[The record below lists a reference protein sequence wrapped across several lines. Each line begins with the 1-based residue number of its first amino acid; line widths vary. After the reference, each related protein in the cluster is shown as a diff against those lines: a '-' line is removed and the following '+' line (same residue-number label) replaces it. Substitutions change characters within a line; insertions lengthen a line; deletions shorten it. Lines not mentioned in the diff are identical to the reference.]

1 MDQDDFDKIKQIK
14 KESKEAYKPWTRKDD
29 DEMLNLF
36 FDGVSVANIAIK
48 LNRTK
53 GSIRAKIR
61 KMELTKIKK
70 KK

>member
-1 MDQDDFDKIKQIK
+1 MNQDDFDKIKQIK
-14 KESKEAYKPWTRKDD
+14 KENKEAYKPWSRKDD

-36 FDGVSVANIAIK
+36 FDGTSVGDIALK

-61 KMELTKIKK
+61 KMKLSKIKK
-70 KK
+70 K

>member
-14 KESKEAYKPWTRKDD
+14 KENKEAYKPWTRKDD

-48 LNRTK
+48 LKRTK

-70 KK
+70 KE

>member
-1 MDQDDFDKIKQIK
+1 MDQDDFDKIKKIK
-14 KESKEAYKPWTRKDD
+14 KEHKEAYKAWTRKDD

-61 KMELTKIKK
+61 KMELTKLKK
-70 KK
+70 K